1 MLKPEQRLRK
11 QKDIET
17 VYQSGRKAHSQFVRI
32 IFTPAPQS
40 ESRFAVVVSQKV
52 SKRATDRNLVK
63 RRIRSAIQDLMP
75 RFAKPLD
82 IIVIAQPKSLTLTHE
97 HLFKVIDE
105 LFRKHNLYGV

>member
-32 IFTPAPQS
+32 IFTTAGQP

-52 SKRATDRNLVK
+52 SKNATDRNMVK
-63 RRIRSAIQDLMP
+63 RRIRSVVQELMP
-75 RFAKPLD
+75 RFAKSYD
-82 IIVIAQPKSLTLTHE
+82 VIVIAQPKSLTLTYE
-97 HLFKVIDE
+97 HLFQVIDE
-105 LFRKHNLYGV
+105 LFRKHKLYGI